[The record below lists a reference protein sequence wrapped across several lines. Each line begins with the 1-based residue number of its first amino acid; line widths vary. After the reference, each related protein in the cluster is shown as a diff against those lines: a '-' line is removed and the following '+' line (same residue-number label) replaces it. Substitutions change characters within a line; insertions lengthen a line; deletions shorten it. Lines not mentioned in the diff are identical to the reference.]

1 MIKKAS
7 FSSTALICLES
18 EYRQPVRLQTV
29 LHIEPCL
36 PEFADAIA
44 LGICRKT
51 TDNILFNHS
60 KALLVM
66 QIRTKFFEV
75 PTLAVNVGYI

>member
-7 FSSTALICLES
+7 ISSTALICLES
-18 EYRQPVRLQTV
+18 EYRQQVRLQTQVLNV
-29 LHIEPCL
+29 LHIEPRL
-36 PEFADAIA
+36 QEFADAIA

-51 TDNILFNHS
+51 TDNILFNYS

-66 QIRTKFFEV
+66 QIRTKF
-75 PTLAVNVGYI
+75 P